1 MDWVWYNLKTSLKDR
16 IAKPPLGMAEVKM
29 IKVEIDSIRV
39 SLMSQ
44 DRVVV
49 LKDQSSDRYLPIWI
63 GPFEAEAIRVEL
75 QGVEV
80 TRPLTHDL
88 LKSVIIQLGGEV
100 EQILINDLRND
111 TFFARLEVKSNG
123 RTIEIDSRPSDAIAL
138 AVRLKVPIFVED
150 TVMDKAAI
158 KPEEDIT
165 NELALPGSVKE
176 SETPSEEAPADL
188 GAFKDFLE
196 SLDMDDLDDASKS
209 S

>member
-1 MDWVWYNLKTSLKDR
+1 
-16 IAKPPLGMAEVKM
+16 M

-49 LKDQSSDRYLPIWI
+49 LKDQASDRYLPIWI

-88 LKSVIIQLGGEV
+88 LKSVIVQLGGEV

-138 AVRLKVPIFVED
+138 AVRLKVPIFVEEA
-150 TVMDKAAI
+150 VMEKAAI

-165 NELALPGSVKE
+165 NELALPGSSKDDM
-176 SETPSEEAPADL
+176 PSEEAPADL

-196 SLDMDDLDDASKS
+196 SLDLDDLDDSKT
-209 S
+209 